1 MSRNR
6 QQASQRTRPGQN
18 RPKRLVV
25 PVQEIEAIVEQSG
38 ARPLTEG
45 EQATLKAAVD
55 TLARITAELETK
67 ETTLARLRRIL
78 FGAPSERTANVLG
91 EGKEG
96 ETPPADTPTDPS
108 AAGGDEKA
116 AGQAT
121 SDATSPESG
130 VAEPRKKRPGHGR
143 NGAAA
148 YPRASHIA
156 VPHATL
162 RHGDPCPVDDCTG
175 RVYRQRGE
183 PAVLVRITGVA
194 PLLAKV
200 YELERLRCGLCGTVF
215 TADPPPGVGKA
226 KYDESAAA
234 MIGLLKYGCGLPFH
248 RIERLQRGLA
258 IPMPAGT
265 QWAVLT
271 SAVPSLMPVFA
282 ELIRQAAQGSVVYN
296 DDTAMRVLALTQ
308 EARAEALPAGASAD
322 RTGVFTSGVVAETPQ
337 GLIALFKTGPCHA
350 GEHLAEVLDLREVTE
365 PPIHMSDASTRNR
378 PGDHSTLSASCIPHA
393 RRNYVDVVEAFPDE
407 VAFVL
412 HTLRAVFH
420 TDAQAK
426 RQKLSAAERLLLH
439 QKESGPRMKAL
450 HDWMAKQF
458 AERTVEP
465 HSGLGQAIAYMQNHW
480 EKLTLFLRVP
490 GAPLDNNITERIL
503 KKAIQHR
510 KNALFYR
517 TLNGARVGDLFMT
530 LIHTAELHK
539 VEPFHY
545 LVSLLRHAA
554 KVALDPAAWMPW
566 NYSEALARAVAENT
580 GPPPD

>member
-1 MSRNR
+1 MSRQR
-6 QQASQRTRPGQN
+6 ASHRKRPAHNPPQRM
-18 RPKRLVV
+18 VI
-25 PVQEIEAIVEQSG
+25 PVQEIEAIVEHSG
-38 ARPLTEG
+38 TRPLTET

-55 TLARITAELETK
+55 TLARLTAELETK

-78 FGAPSERTANVLG
+78 FGAPTERTAHVLG
-91 EGKEG
+91 EGKKG
-96 ETPPADTPTDPS
+96 ETPPADTPTRPS
-108 AAGGDEKA
+108 AEGGDEQA
-116 AGQAT
+116 AGQAP
-121 SDATSPESG
+121 SDTTSPESG
-130 VAEPRKKRPGHGR
+130 VAEPKKKRPGHGR
-143 NGAAA
+143 NGAAD
-148 YPRASHIA
+148 YPRAPHIA

-162 RHGDPCPVDDCTG
+162 RHGDPCPVDGCTG
-175 RVYRQRGE
+175 RVYGQRGE

-194 PLLAKV
+194 PLLAEV

-226 KYDESAAA
+226 KYDDSAAA
-234 MIGLLKYGCGLPFH
+234 MIALLKYGCGLPFH
-248 RIERLQRGLA
+248 RIERLEQGLA
-258 IPMPAGT
+258 IPMPVGT
-265 QWAVLT
+265 QWEVVA
-271 SAVPSLMPVFA
+271 AAAAPLMPVFD
-282 ELIRQAAQGSVVYN
+282 ELARQAAQGTVVYN
-296 DDTAMRVLALTQ
+296 DDTAMRILTLTQ

-322 RTGVFTSGVVAETPQ
+322 RTGVFTSGVVAETPN

-350 GEHLAEVLDLREVTE
+350 GEHLAEVLDLREVTD

-393 RRNYVDVVEAFPDE
+393 RRNYVDVVEAFPEE

-426 RQKLSAAERLLLH
+426 QQGLSPAERLLLH

-450 HDWMAKQF
+450 QDWMAKQF
-458 AERTVEP
+458 AEHTVEP

-503 KKAIQHR
+503 KKAILHR

-539 VEPFHY
+539 IEPFHY
-545 LVSLLRHAA
+545 LVSLLRHSGQ
-554 KVALDPAAWMPW
+554 VALDPAAWMPW
-566 NYSEALARAVAENT
+566 NYSEALAHAEAEST
-580 GPPPD
+580 EPPPD

>member
-1 MSRNR
+1 MSRSLQR
-6 QQASQRTRPGQN
+6 ASQRRRPGQHA
-18 RPKRLVV
+18 PKRMVV
-25 PVQEIEAIVEQSG
+25 PVQEIEAIVENSG
-38 ARPLTEG
+38 ARPLTEA

-78 FGAPSERTANVLG
+78 FGAPSERTADVLG
-91 EGKEG
+91 QEKEG

-108 AAGGDEKA
+108 AEGGDEKA
-116 AGQAT
+116 ADPAT
-121 SDATSPESG
+121 APGPSPESAG
-130 VAEPRKKRPGHGR
+130 AEPKKKRPGHGR
-143 NGAAA
+143 NGAAD
-148 YPRASHIA
+148 YPRAPRIA
-156 VPHATL
+156 IPHATL
-162 RHGDPCPVDDCTG
+162 RHGDPCPVADCSG
-175 RVYRQRGE
+175 RVYRQRE

-194 PLLAKV
+194 PLRATV

-215 TADPPPGVGKA
+215 TAEPPPGVGQA

-258 IPMPAGT
+258 LPLPAGT
-265 QWAVLT
+265 QWTVVSGA
-271 SAVPSLMPVFA
+271 APSLMPIFA
-282 ELIRQAAQGSVVYN
+282 ELARQAAQGTVLYN
-296 DDTAMRVLALTQ
+296 DDTAMRILALTQ

-322 RTGVFTSGVVAETPQ
+322 RTGVFTSGVVAETAK

-350 GEHLAEVLDLREVTE
+350 GEHLAEVLELREVTD

-378 PGDHSTLSASCIPHA
+378 PGDHPTLSASCIPHA

-412 HTLRAVFH
+412 HTLRGVFH

-426 RQKLSAAERLLLH
+426 RQNLSGAERLRLH
-439 QKESGPRMKAL
+439 QEESRPRMQAL
-450 HDWMAKQF
+450 HDWMTKQF

-465 HSGLGQAIAYMQNHW
+465 HSGLGQAITYMQNHW
-480 EKLTLFLRVP
+480 QKLTLFLRVP

-517 TLNGARVGDLFMT
+517 TLSGARVGDLFMT
-530 LIHTAELHK
+530 LIHTAELNK

-545 LVSLLRHAA
+545 LVCLLRHAA
-554 KVALDPAAWMPW
+554 KVALDPAAWTPW
-566 NYSEALARAVAENT
+566 NYSEALAQAEAKST
-580 GPPPD
+580 GPRLD